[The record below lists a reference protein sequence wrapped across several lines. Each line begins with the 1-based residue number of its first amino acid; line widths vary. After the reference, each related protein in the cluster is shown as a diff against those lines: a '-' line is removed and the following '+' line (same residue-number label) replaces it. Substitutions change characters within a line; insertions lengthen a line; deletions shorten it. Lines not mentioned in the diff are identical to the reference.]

1 MEVST
6 RYPTMWVINE
16 GGNNGEL
23 DPNLFYEPSS
33 VNDQAL
39 VLFVFEIEIERFVS
53 TPLESTV
60 LHVFY
65 RNHIGLANV
74 FTATY
79 RLSGDHGQYLSTKLK
94 LEKFI
99 KLKANKTLLQ
109 VQW

>member
-1 MEVST
+1 M
-6 RYPTMWVINE
+6 
-16 GGNNGEL
+16 
-23 DPNLFYEPSS
+23 
-33 VNDQAL
+33 Q
-39 VLFVFEIEIERFVS
+39 FVFEIEIERFVS
-53 TPLESTV
+53 TPLYSTI

-65 RNHIGLANV
+65 RNHIGLANF

-79 RLSGDHGQYLSTKLK
+79 RLSGEHGQYLSTKLK